1 MRILAVILLLVVP
14 MTGFAQSPAALR
26 KEERALRKALAD
38 PERMAEAEMDLDAGR
53 FETWRE
59 LAANLEKQGRIDEAI
74 AAMYEGAGQ
83 IPTRSADL
91 RATARSAT
99 AEAVRFEER
108 LKGPTMATTRATW
121 SAAISVQRGRSPVDR
136 LEAGLEPFA
145 NGYLNDTIRRL
156 TVIGRHDEAHALA
169 MGAMEIATSFRL
181 RAAGRDVQAREVQ
194 LYRDRSWAL
203 RTVVRTAFTL
213 AATVDPAMDAD
224 LNAAEAAMR
233 AGDATGAERRFRQFL
248 AAQPDPIIIS
258 RFRLRATI
266 GLIHALRAQQKAPEA
281 QALRSELLAALRWQ
295 SWPDGPQ
302 IVAVRRA
309 TE

>member
-1 MRILAVILLLVVP
+1 MRILALLLLLAVP
-14 MTGFAQSPAALR
+14 VTAFAQSPAALR

-38 PERMAEAEMDLDAGR
+38 PEGIAQADMDLDGSR
-53 FETWRE
+53 FELWRA
-59 LAANLEKQGRIDEAI
+59 LAANLEKQGRVDAAI

-99 AEAVRFEER
+99 AAAVQFEER
-108 LKGPTMATTRATW
+108 LKGPTVATTRATW

-136 LEAGLEPFA
+136 VEAGLEPFA
-145 NGYLNDTIRRL
+145 NGYLNETIRRL
-156 TVIGRHDEAHALA
+156 TAIGRHDEAHALA

-194 LYRDRSWAL
+194 LYRDRSWAM

-213 AATVDPAMDAD
+213 AGTVDPAVDAD
-224 LNAAEAAMR
+224 LNAAEAMMH
-233 AGDATGAERRFRQFL
+233 AGDAVGAERRFRQFL

-258 RFRLRATI
+258 RFRLHATI
-266 GLIHALRAQQKAPEA
+266 GLIRALRAQQKVTEA